1 MGQTKFG
8 TCKDGAWKPAGC
20 ERNDSMKNKDGK
32 LTSIVGKDAVVG
44 GNFSTPGS
52 ARIDGVVEGSARVA
66 GSLIV
71 GSTGR
76 IDGDVEADSIIIGG
90 EINGDVTVQGKAELT
105 ATARVIGDIRT
116 SLIVID
122 EKAVF
127 QGKCDM
133 NIATGKTKNA
143 PQNRLRQ
150 AKNPPRQLCRKLFW
164 KYPKKSG
171 QKKQPL
177 HPGMRMQPER
187 RTKQTIWHRKKG
199 CCI

>member
-8 TCKDGAWKPAGC
+8 TCKDGVWKPAGC

-44 GNFSTPGS
+44 GTFSTPGS

-76 IDGDVEADSIIIGG
+76 IEGDVEADSIIIGG

-105 ATARVIGDIRT
+105 ATARVIGAIRT

-133 NIATGKTKNA
+133 NIATGKTKKR
-143 PQNRLRQ
+143 P
-150 AKNPPRQLCRKLFW
+150 AKSPKAG
-164 KYPKKSG
+164 KKSAKAALQEALLEVSEEKRAEEAATTSG
-171 QKKQPL
+171 DADATGKKDK
-177 HPGMRMQPER
+177 
-187 RTKQTIWHRKKG
+187 TDDIA
-199 CCI
+199 

>member
-76 IDGDVEADSIIIGG
+76 IEGDVEADSIIIGG

-133 NIATGKTKNA
+133 NIATGKTKK
-143 PQNRLRQ
+143 RL
-150 AKNPPRQLCRKLFW
+150 AKSPKSG
-164 KYPKKSG
+164 KKSAKAALQEALLEVSEEKRAEEAAITSG
-171 QKKQPL
+171 EADATGKKEKTDD
-177 HPGMRMQPER
+177 MA
-187 RTKQTIWHRKKG
+187 
-199 CCI
+199 

>member
-20 ERNDSMKNKDGK
+20 ERNASMKNKAGK

-44 GNFSTPGS
+44 GNFSTPGC

-76 IDGDVEADSIIIGG
+76 IEGDVEADSIIIGG

-133 NIATGKTKNA
+133 NIATGKTKKRPAKSPKAGRKSAKAALQEALLEVSEEKRAEEAATTSGDANA
-143 PQNRLRQ
+143 
-150 AKNPPRQLCRKLFW
+150 AE
-164 KYPKKSG
+164 KKD
-171 QKKQPL
+171 
-177 HPGMRMQPER
+177 
-187 RTKQTIWHRKKG
+187 RTDDMA
-199 CCI
+199 

>member
-32 LTSIVGKDAVVG
+32 LTSIVGKDAIVG

-76 IDGDVEADSIIIGG
+76 IEGC
-90 EINGDVTVQGKAELT
+90 LLY
-105 ATARVIGDIRT
+105 T
-116 SLIVID
+116 S
-122 EKAVF
+122 
-127 QGKCDM
+127 
-133 NIATGKTKNA
+133 
-143 PQNRLRQ
+143 PS
-150 AKNPPRQLCRKLFW
+150 PRDC
-164 KYPKKSG
+164 S
-171 QKKQPL
+171 
-177 HPGMRMQPER
+177 
-187 RTKQTIWHRKKG
+187 
-199 CCI
+199 

>member
-8 TCKDGAWKPAGC
+8 TCKDGTWKPAGC

-76 IDGDVEADSIIIGG
+76 IEGDVEADSIIIGG

-133 NIATGKTKNA
+133 NIATGKTKKR
-143 PQNRLRQ
+143 P
-150 AKNPPRQLCRKLFW
+150 AKSPKAG
-164 KYPKKSG
+164 KKSAKAALQEALLEVSEEKRAEEAAITSG
-171 QKKQPL
+171 DADATGKKEKTDD
-177 HPGMRMQPER
+177 MA
-187 RTKQTIWHRKKG
+187 
-199 CCI
+199 